1 MLEMEWRRKTE
12 DEAQREIQK
21 WVAVG
26 VEIAMESVKRYL
38 EDHRYRKPSTGN
50 LANNRGHPPLCFSG
64 VVRFTFSSFFCIF
77 NALALFDY
85 YSCYS

>member
-50 LANNRGHPPLCFSG
+50 LANNRGLPFAFLVSFDLLFPP
-64 VVRFTFSSFFCIF
+64 FFCIF

-85 YSCYS
+85 YPCYS